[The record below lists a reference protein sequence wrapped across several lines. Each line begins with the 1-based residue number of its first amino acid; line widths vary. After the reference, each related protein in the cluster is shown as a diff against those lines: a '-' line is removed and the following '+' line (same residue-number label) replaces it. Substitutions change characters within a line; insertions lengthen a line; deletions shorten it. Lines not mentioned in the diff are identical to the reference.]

1 MNNENNLAFASHTIL
16 EIEDVDDLTKT
27 RINQKE
33 IKRCS
38 REFNCDSKAIMLFKR
53 ERNPCVSDY
62 ELISCHFLSDEKLDL
77 HLDKLGIGSRIETKG
92 HSKWLFHRSIE
103 TVSGP
108 NGKFQRPGI
117 TELYFLENF
126 SQFFAKVVD
135 YDTLAVFDIDG
146 YTPKRRDNLL
156 YKAPLQNE
164 AMVYVSDILDKTK
177 PYYQN
182 LEMPTVELMDNSGIK
197 SQSMTLISH
206 EQSSEIFRGIFET
219 KKPHLI
225 VAIHGANESRTK
237 YLIHLDTLTLE
248 IIGVYQPQVKN
259 TDQRNFFAVFDAE
272 DKEFREQND
281 IIALTNK

>member
-1 MNNENNLAFASHTIL
+1 MNNENNLALASHTVL
-16 EIEDVDDLTKT
+16 EIEDVDDLTKS

-92 HSKWLFHRSIE
+92 HSKWLFHRSVE

-135 YDTLAVFDIDG
+135 YDTLAVFDIEG
-146 YTPKRRDNLL
+146 YSPKRRDNLL
-156 YKAPLQNE
+156 YKAPLQE
-164 AMVYVSDILDKTK
+164 KAMVYISDILEKTK

-182 LEMPTVELMDNSGIK
+182 LELPTVELMDNSGIL
-197 SQSMTLISH
+197 SQSMTLLSH
-206 EQSSEIFRGIFET
+206 EESSEIYRGVFET
-219 KKPHLI
+219 QKPHII
-225 VAIHGANESRTK
+225 VAIHTPSETK
-237 YLIHLDTLTLE
+237 VRYLIHIDTLSLE
-248 IIGVYQPQVKN
+248 IIGVYQPHLRN
-259 TDQRNFFAVFDAE
+259 TDLRNFFAVFDTE

-281 IIALTNK
+281 IIAITNK

>member
-1 MNNENNLAFASHTIL
+1 MNNENKLASPTIL
-16 EIEDVDDLTKT
+16 EIEDVDELNPS

-38 REFNCDSKAIMLFKR
+38 REFNCDSKDIMLFRR
-53 ERNPCVSDY
+53 ERNSFVSER

-103 TVSGP
+103 TVIGP

-126 SQFFAKVVD
+126 CQFFAKVVD
-135 YDTLAVFDIDG
+135 YDTLAVFDIEG
-146 YTPKRRDNLL
+146 YSPTRRDNLL

-164 AMVYVSDILDKTK
+164 AIVYVSDILERTK
-177 PYYQN
+177 PYYQDI
-182 LEMPTVELMDNSGIK
+182 ETPTVELMDNSGIQ
-197 SQSMTLISH
+197 SQSMTLGSCEKISD
-206 EQSSEIFRGIFET
+206 IFRGVFET

-225 VAIHGANESRTK
+225 VAIYAPSETK
-237 YLIHLDTLTLE
+237 VRYLIHIDTLSLE
-248 IIGVYQPQVKN
+248 IIGVYQPNLRN
-259 TDQRNFFAVFDAE
+259 TDLRNFFAVFDAE

-281 IIALTNK
+281 IISITNK